1 MARSDDLHSLPPDLP
16 VPVDD
21 GACAHLPGMELPD
34 LALPST
40 SGRQVGLG
48 ALGPGW
54 TILYC
59 YPRTGTPDQ
68 DPPGG
73 LAAWDSIP
81 GARGCTPQSCA
92 YRDHHRDLQALG
104 AQVFGLSTQTTAY
117 QREMATRLHLP
128 FEVLSDADLR
138 FAAALRLPTFTVA
151 GQTVIQRLTLL
162 TRGGR
167 IEACFYPVFPP
178 DADAVRVEEW
188 LRAHVS
194 LTAAGSSACP
204 ARRA

>member
-1 MARSDDLHSLPPDLP
+1 
-16 VPVDD
+16 
-21 GACAHLPGMELPD
+21 MELPD

-40 SGRQVGLG
+40 AGRQVGLG
-48 ALGPGW
+48 SLGPGW

-104 AQVFGLSTQTTAY
+104 AQVFGLSTQTTDY

-151 GQTVIQRLTLL
+151 GQTLIKRLTLL

-178 DADAVRVEEW
+178 DADAARVEEW
-188 LRAHVS
+188 LRAHAS
-194 LTAAGSSACP
+194 TASPSNSSITGRSP
-204 ARRA
+204 A